1 MQNKTQRHGHGGRF
15 SWDSLPAWLFM
26 IVIVATTYEVA
37 ARYFFHSPT
46 IWANELS
53 LYVCAIAYIYS
64 GVYVMRRDAHLR
76 ISILYDIAPPR
87 LQRIF
92 DLIQCLFMV
101 GFSLTIGYFGAPE
114 AWKALIHTERFGT
127 AWNAPI
133 PMTIKPL
140 LVVCGF
146 TMAILAI
153 RNLLVRRCEAGE
165 EERV

>member
-1 MQNKTQRHGHGGRF
+1 MSNETPHNNNGSF

-26 IVIVATTYEVA
+26 IVIVATTYEVV

-76 ISILYDIAPPR
+76 ISILYDMAPPR
-87 LQRIF
+87 VQRIL
-92 DLIQCLFMV
+92 DVLQCFFIV

-140 LVVCGF
+140 LVLCGLA
-146 TMAILAI
+146 MAVLAV
-153 RNLLVRRCEAGE
+153 RNLLRRLRDTEK
-165 EERV
+165 EERP

>member
-1 MQNKTQRHGHGGRF
+1 MSNETSSYSHDDCF
-15 SWDSLPAWLFM
+15 SWDSIPAWLFM
-26 IVIVATTYEVA
+26 VVIVATTYEVV

-53 LYVCAIAYIYS
+53 LYVCAVAYIYS

-76 ISILYDIAPPR
+76 VSILYDMAPPR
-87 LQRIF
+87 AQRIL
-92 DLIQCLFMV
+92 DVLQCLFIV
-101 GFSLTIGYFGAPE
+101 GFSLTIAYFGAPE

-140 LVVCGF
+140 LIICGVA
-146 TMAILAI
+146 MAVLAI
-153 RNLLVRRCEAGE
+153 VNLRRRLRDTRKEK
-165 EERV
+165 RS